1 MEPKSKR
8 VRLDTTYHNVNNDF
22 VKLLAII
29 DVKDWQ
35 SAVELKNSLMTDPVI
50 ATLVGKAKVHVHN
63 MVPLLVNAGVH
74 QASSCRPGD
83 MGNESSL
90 SSHITFPHVNHRMR
104 PMLLP
109 HADHH
114 PGTQSAPWT
123 TLSNASTRAQS
134 ISNAVMSIHSMMIGL
149 KDPTLRAAAEEC
161 AHDVRR
167 LLMSH
172 FSLEGPPPCIPGT
185 AQG

>member
-8 VRLDTTYHNVNNDF
+8 VRLDTTHHNWNNDF

-35 SAVELKNSLMTDPVI
+35 SAVELKNSLMKDPVI
-50 ATLVGKAKVHVHN
+50 ATLVGNAKTHVLN
-63 MVPLLVNAGVH
+63 MVPLIVNAGVH
-74 QASSCRPGD
+74 HTSSCRQGD
-83 MGNESSL
+83 VGTEPALTVPN
-90 SSHITFPHVNHRMR
+90 VDHRAR

-109 HADHH
+109 HADRHL
-114 PGTQSAPWT
+114 GFQSAPST
-123 TLSNASTRAQS
+123 TPSNASTRAQS

-172 FSLEGPPPCIPGT
+172 LSFEGPPPSIPGSG
-185 AQG
+185 QV

>member
-8 VRLDTTYHNVNNDF
+8 VRLDTTHHNWNNDF

-35 SAVELKNSLMTDPVI
+35 SAVDLKDSLMRDPVI
-50 ATLVGKAKVHVHN
+50 ATLVGNAKTHVLN
-63 MVPLLVNAGVH
+63 MVPLIVNAGVH
-74 QASSCRPGD
+74 HTSSCRQGD
-83 MGNESSL
+83 VGTEPALTVPN
-90 SSHITFPHVNHRMR
+90 VDHRAR

-109 HADHH
+109 HANHH
-114 PGTQSAPWT
+114 PGFPSAPST
-123 TLSNASTRAQS
+123 TPSNASTRAQS

-149 KDPTLRAAAEEC
+149 TDPTLRAAAEEC

-172 FSLEGPPPCIPGT
+172 LSFEGPSPSIPGSG
-185 AQG
+185 QV